1 MDKITVEDYL
11 AHSGIHGMK
20 WGVRRYQNED
30 GTLTE
35 EGKRRYLKGYA
46 SVQDNNGF
54 KTEEDKANRLREIE
68 FNKKNFDGEKWDKD
82 RAETL
87 KKDQN
92 DYFKPRA
99 DIANEARKAVSIAA
113 DEVGRNR
120 QGSKLIN
127 KKDYSGIPD
136 DEMRRRINRL
146 SMEKQ
151 YGDLTGDNKYVMTGR
166 EKAKEVLQTVGAL
179 LGIAVSAVTVAGLIH
194 NIRQSK
200 LSGRPKPAKK

>member
-120 QGSKLIN
+120 QGSKLVN